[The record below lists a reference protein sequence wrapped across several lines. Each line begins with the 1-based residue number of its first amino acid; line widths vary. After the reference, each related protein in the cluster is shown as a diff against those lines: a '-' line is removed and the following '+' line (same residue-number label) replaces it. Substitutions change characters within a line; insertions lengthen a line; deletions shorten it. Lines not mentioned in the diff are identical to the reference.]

1 MAEVVWKGVQPQ
13 VIGHYEQLS
22 LNRFLDSGIPSMR
35 KGRDGEKK
43 NKEEEKMVEIV
54 ATYVV
59 ASRLPNGNRLHRCP
73 LMPIPSHSPN
83 PNHPHK
89 LNVRNII

>member
-1 MAEVVWKGVQPQ
+1 
-13 VIGHYEQLS
+13 
-22 LNRFLDSGIPSMR
+22 
-35 KGRDGEKK
+35 
-43 NKEEEKMVEIV
+43 MVEIV

-73 LMPIPSHSPN
+73 LMPIPSQPPN

-89 LNVRNII
+89 LNVRNITLSRGNKDFPKTHSIPFQPVNPQPPRLHVQRDKKSPTYLTASPKGEIQ